1 MFWVLV
7 VVGSLSLSGYF
18 LFSNLETYKDSTT
31 TVNLYD
37 PQVKQNWNTKLLF
50 LFHFRRLCKIKYSSL
65 RLPYAVQIR

>member
-37 PQVKQNWNTKLLF
+37 PQVKQNWNANF
-50 LFHFRRLCKIKYSSL
+50 VS
-65 RLPYAVQIR
+65 

>member
-37 PQVKQNWNTKLLF
+37 PQVKQNWNTKF
-50 LFHFRRLCKIKYSSL
+50 VS
-65 RLPYAVQIR
+65 